1 MTTDELQAFLE
12 ENKAD
17 IQNAV
22 KAKLIAGL
30 LENHRWEISGAI
42 TKVVE
47 DFVTAEIVP
56 AVKAHLAD
64 QKGPILQAAIKA
76 SAELGDALSKAIATH
91 TIKRLEPNGY
101 QLRGVLK
108 ALFE

>member
-1 MTTDELQAFLE
+1 MTTDELKAFLE

-30 LENHRWEISGAI
+30 VENHRWEISGAI

-47 DFVTAEIVP
+47 DFVAAEIVP

-64 QKGPILQAAIKA
+64 QKGPIIEAAIA
-76 SAELGDALSKAIATH
+76 SAAQLGEALSKAIATH
-91 TIKRLEPNGY
+91 TLKRLTPDSY
-101 QLRGVLK
+101 QFRAVLK